1 MSAIDQLITLL
12 QGRSTTY
19 ADYLKR
25 VIITTVLDTGDEKLL
40 NYIYTLLMTAKS
52 QETQEEAS

>member
-12 QGRSTTY
+12 QGSSATY

-25 VIITTVLDTGDEKLL
+25 AIIETVLDISDEKLL
-40 NYIYTLLMTAKS
+40 NYIHTMLMAAVTA
-52 QETQEEAS
+52 ETQTEDY

>member
-12 QGRSTTY
+12 QGTSTTY

-25 VIITTVLDTGDEKLL
+25 AIIETVLDISDEKLL
-40 NYIYTLLMTAKS
+40 NYIHTMLMAAVTA
-52 QETQEEAS
+52 ETQTEDY